1 MKKVFSTIKSFLKE
15 TDILLFSLCVIT
27 SAFGLLMVYSATRY
41 TLKDG
46 AHFSREF
53 IIMLLAVF
61 LGIIAALFL
70 SYFDYQVY
78 TKFWPVIAVFC
89 VIIMLVLFKWGT
101 GPSSRP
107 DAKNITFI
115 LSSLVLSISP
125 ITTQSLAGGISPIL
139 ISSNPDAII

>member
-53 IIMLLAVF
+53 IIMLLEIGRAHV
-61 LGIIAALFL
+61 
-70 SYFDYQVY
+70 
-78 TKFWPVIAVFC
+78 
-89 VIIMLVLFKWGT
+89 
-101 GPSSRP
+101 
-107 DAKNITFI
+107 
-115 LSSLVLSISP
+115 
-125 ITTQSLAGGISPIL
+125 
-139 ISSNPDAII
+139 

>member
-53 IIMLLAVF
+53 IIMLLAIF

-78 TKFWPVIAVFC
+78 TKFWPVLCIIAAAVVNKNKPYRNIVHF
-89 VIIMLVLFKWGT
+89 IFDIFYRFKKK
-101 GPSSRP
+101 R
-107 DAKNITFI
+107 
-115 LSSLVLSISP
+115 
-125 ITTQSLAGGISPIL
+125 
-139 ISSNPDAII
+139 

>member
-53 IIMLLAVF
+53 IIMLLA
-61 LGIIAALFL
+61 
-70 SYFDYQVY
+70 
-78 TKFWPVIAVFC
+78 
-89 VIIMLVLFKWGT
+89 
-101 GPSSRP
+101 
-107 DAKNITFI
+107 
-115 LSSLVLSISP
+115 
-125 ITTQSLAGGISPIL
+125 
-139 ISSNPDAII
+139 ISSESLLRCSYHISITKYIPSFGRL

>member
-53 IIMLLAVF
+53 IIMLLAIF

-107 DAKNITFI
+107 DARTWLSIGPINFQPSELVKIGFIITFGVH
-115 LSSLVLSISP
+115 L
-125 ITTQSLAGGISPIL
+125 
-139 ISSNPDAII
+139 DK